1 MVIES
6 EPADSDLRQVVLRLG
21 SFHREMSFIGS
32 IGHLIAE
39 SGLKKL
45 LELIYAPNAVKH
57 ILTGKAIAR
66 AVRAHLLVDVVL
78 KSGCQRKPAKML
90 KMSTEGGQQPSSY

>member
-21 SFHREMSFIGS
+21 SFHTEMSFIGS

-39 SGLKKL
+39 SGLKEL
-45 LELIYAPNAVKH
+45 LELIYAPNAVEH

-66 AVRAHLLVDVVL
+66 AVRVHLFIDAVVNTLISFL
-78 KSGCQRKPAKML
+78 KP
-90 KMSTEGGQQPSSY
+90 